1 MRYAKIRLQLR
12 RDEASPGP
20 KGAVWVYA
28 GGVTRFLAIGLAAI
42 GAMPLLAQPQERPQI
57 LSRLTWFDRAGT
69 RLGGI
74 GPVADHG
81 NFELSP
87 DGTRVAVAVTDH
99 AQETRDI
106 WIYDAKSGDRTRF
119 TSDPADE
126 NWLIWSSDSQ
136 RVILNSFGREHL
148 DLFQAAARS
157 LEPHTVLMQD
167 SIAKWPVSW
176 SRDGRFLLYVTNSRT
191 TSNDIWVLP
200 LTGDRKPYPYL
211 ETEASENWATF
222 SPDGKWVAYSS
233 TQTGTIEV
241 YVSPFPWNGKRF
253 RVSADGGSQARWR
266 RDGSEIF
273 YLAPDRKV
281 VAASVTIKGNQFTL
295 NGYDPLFEIRHPY
308 GAYHAFDV
316 TEDAKRF
323 LVNTLVV
330 NPGGTTVVASLQ
342 VPRVHE
348 VRLVPKVSV
357 PKVRFRRFAFS
368 FRRLQNP
375 IENSL
380 IGWKQTD
387 LRESRRQR
395 EPVLVSTEHTS
406 E

>member
-1 MRYAKIRLQLR
+1 MFRLARCLLV
-12 RDEASPGP
+12 ALV
-20 KGAVWVYA
+20 AVPV
-28 GGVTRFLAIGLAAI
+28 V
-42 GAMPLLAQPQERPQI
+42 AQQQERPQI

-87 DGTRVAVAVTDH
+87 DGSRVAVAVTDRTH
-99 AQETRDI
+99 ETRDI
-106 WIYDAKSGDRTRF
+106 WIYDATSGDRTRF

-126 NWLIWSSDSQ
+126 NWLVWSSDSQ

-176 SRDGRFLLYVTNSRT
+176 SRDGRFLLYVTTSRT

-211 ETEASENWATF
+211 QTEASENWAAF
-222 SPDGKWVAYSS
+222 SPDGQWVAYSS
-233 TQTGTIEV
+233 TETGTIEV

-266 RDGSEIF
+266 RNGSEIF
-273 YLAPDRKV
+273 YLAPDRTV
-281 VAASVTIKGNQFTL
+281 VAASVTIKGNEFTL

-323 LVNTLVV
+323 LVNTLVLS
-330 NPGGTTVVASLQ
+330 PSKPEVVAL
-342 VPRVHE
+342 
-348 VRLVPKVSV
+348 
-357 PKVRFRRFAFS
+357 
-368 FRRLQNP
+368 
-375 IENSL
+375 
-380 IGWKQTD
+380 
-387 LRESRRQR
+387 LR
-395 EPVLVSTEHTS
+395 
-406 E
+406 

>member
-1 MRYAKIRLQLR
+1 M
-12 RDEASPGP
+12 
-20 KGAVWVYA
+20 
-28 GGVTRFLAIGLAAI
+28 RFLAPCLAAI
-42 GAMPLLAQPQERPQI
+42 VAVPLLAQPQPRPQI

-81 NFELSP
+81 NLELSP

-119 TSDPADE
+119 TSGPADE

-136 RVILNSFGREHL
+136 RVVLNSFGREHL
-148 DLFQAAARS
+148 DLFEAAARS

-167 SIAKWPVSW
+167 GIAKWPVSW
-176 SRDGRFLLYVTNSRT
+176 SRDGRFLLYVTNGRT
-191 TSNDIWVLP
+191 TNNDIWVLP
-200 LTGDRKPYPYL
+200 LAGDRKPYAYL
-211 ETEASENWATF
+211 QTEASENWAAF

-233 TQTGTIEV
+233 TDTGTIEV
-241 YVSPFPWNGKRF
+241 YVSPFPSNGKRW

-273 YLAPDRKV
+273 YLAQDRTLI
-281 VAASVTIKGNQFTL
+281 AASVTISGDEFTV

-323 LVNTLVV
+323 LVNTLVLS
-330 NPGGTTVVASLQ
+330 PGKPEVVA
-342 VPRVHE
+342 
-348 VRLVPKVSV
+348 
-357 PKVRFRRFAFS
+357 
-368 FRRLQNP
+368 
-375 IENSL
+375 EN
-380 IGWKQTD
+380 
-387 LRESRRQR
+387 REG
-395 EPVLVSTEHTS
+395 VVTS
-406 E
+406 PPSEE